1 MSNPM
6 EELRRAREAAGLSL
20 EDVERKI
27 HVQSRYLKAIEE
39 GDFSALPG
47 YSYTRAIIRSY
58 AQCLGVSS
66 APILHYYEEQ
76 SQSYTTEVLT
86 PARRP
91 LPSRRDRYAAR
102 KSRSKDRKP
111 PFRGRALGP
120 AYRDGMLKPR
130 TALSTEQVFLAGQP
144 AEIALVPE
152 PSRPLAISVTT
163 ADGKSIC
170 SRVANAPRTKCSWMP
185 VFTSRV
191 QIRIVNE
198 GEAPARYY
206 LVSN

>member
-91 LPSRRDRYAAR
+91 LPSRRIGTRRGKAGAR
-102 KSRSKDRKP
+102 TGKPSAIEESCLRSH
-111 PFRGRALGP
+111 
-120 AYRDGMLKPR
+120 Y
-130 TALSTEQVFLAGQP
+130 
-144 AEIALVPE
+144 
-152 PSRPLAISVTT
+152 
-163 ADGKSIC
+163 
-170 SRVANAPRTKCSWMP
+170 
-185 VFTSRV
+185 
-191 QIRIVNE
+191 
-198 GEAPARYY
+198 
-206 LVSN
+206 

>member
-1 MSNPM
+1 MKRLLLLTSVVGTLLGAAPLPDPV
-6 EELRRAREAAGLSL
+6 EDVAQALARGTVAETHGNGKAMLEAARSL
-20 EDVERKI
+20 EALGAR
-27 HVQSRYLKAIEE
+27 A
-39 GDFSALPG
+39 GDGAVNASKRWRELAL
-47 YSYTRAIIRSY
+47 A
-58 AQCLGVSS
+58 AGV
-66 APILHYYEEQ
+66 
-76 SQSYTTEVLT
+76 
-86 PARRP
+86 
-91 LPSRRDRYAAR
+91 
-102 KSRSKDRKP
+102 KDRKP

-130 TALSTEQVFLAGQP
+130 TAMSTEQVFLAGQP

-152 PSRPLAISVTT
+152 PSRPLAISVST
-163 ADGKSIC
+163 ADGKNIC